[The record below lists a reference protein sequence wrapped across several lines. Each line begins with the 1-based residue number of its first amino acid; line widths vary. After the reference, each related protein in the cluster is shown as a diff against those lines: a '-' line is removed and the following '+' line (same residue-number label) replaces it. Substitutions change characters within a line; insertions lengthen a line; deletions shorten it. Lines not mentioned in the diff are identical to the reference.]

1 LPTRTNELV
10 RTAAAVEIVDFLNGQ
25 ENPTTEFF
33 GLDTEPNRLAASWR
47 VFHDFGAALCDS
59 KAAVRSNGQ

>member
-1 LPTRTNELV
+1 V
-10 RTAAAVEIVDFLNGQ
+10 AFLNGQ

-47 VFHDFGAALCDS
+47 VYFDFGAALGDP
-59 KAAVRSNGQ
+59 KAAVRSEGQ